1 MNLHTADLCDDH
13 GDTVQIAESVFHDYG
28 GVLAFH
34 GPIETI
40 RTFEDNS
47 RVRELVG
54 QPGEGRVLV
63 VDGGGSK
70 RCALLGDNLAA
81 MAVENGWAGV
91 IVNGCI
97 RDSHIIA
104 ELALGVK
111 ALATHPLKSV
121 KRDLGDAGVPVR
133 FAGVAFYPGHHLY
146 ADADG
151 IIVSETP
158 LG

>member
-1 MNLHTADLCDDH
+1 MTLHTADLCDAH
-13 GDTVQIAESVFHDYG
+13 GDHVQIAEPVFQDYG

-47 RVRELVG
+47 LVRDLAG

-70 RCALLGDNLAA
+70 RCALLGDNIAA
-81 MAVENGWAGV
+81 MAAENGWAGV
-91 IVNGCI
+91 VINGCI
-97 RDSHIIA
+97 RDSHLVA
-104 ELALGVK
+104 EMPLGVK
-111 ALATHPLKSV
+111 ALATHPLKSA
-121 KRDLGDAGVPVR
+121 KRGLGDSGVPVR
-133 FAGVAFYPGHHLY
+133 FAGIEFQPGHHLY
-146 ADADG
+146 ADPDG
-151 IIVSETP
+151 LIVSEKP

>member
-1 MNLHTADLCDDH
+1 MSLHTADLCDDH
-13 GDTVQIAESVFHDYG
+13 SGEVQIAEPVFHDYG

-40 RTFEDNS
+40 HTFEDNS
-47 RVRELVG
+47 KVRELVG
-54 QPGEGRVLV
+54 QPGNGRVLV

-91 IVNGCI
+91 VINGCI
-97 RDSHIIA
+97 RDSHLIA
-104 ELALGVK
+104 EMPLGVK

-121 KRDLGDAGVPVR
+121 KRDLGDVGAPVR
-133 FAGVAFYPGHHLY
+133 FAGVTFQPGHTLY
-146 ADADG
+146 ADLDG
-151 IIVSETP
+151 IIVSEKS